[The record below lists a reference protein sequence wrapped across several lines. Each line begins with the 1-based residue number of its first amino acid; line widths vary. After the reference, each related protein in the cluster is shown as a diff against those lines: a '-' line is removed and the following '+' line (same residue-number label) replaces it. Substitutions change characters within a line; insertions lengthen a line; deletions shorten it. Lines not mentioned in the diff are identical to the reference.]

1 MSSAFRRL
9 LLSFPPVLLAVACS
23 RSPKDLRVWQPADHD
38 RTEENRNAQ
47 AAPNTGDQNADLSQ
61 PAKMLGVD
69 QVVLVTW
76 RQNCTRCHGML
87 GRGDG
92 PQGAM
97 FGARDLS
104 DPAWQ
109 KSVTDAQLSTAITN
123 GKGKMPAFNNLPAST
138 VTGLVHLVRMMNAD
152 RGAAQAQDN
161 QATGGAGGAPTKPAK
176 TTAKAH
182 PPRKRSR
189 PDKTPR

>member
-1 MSSAFRRL
+1 MSSSLRRAGL
-9 LLSFPPVLLAVACS
+9 LLALLVLAAACS
-23 RSPKDLRVWQPADHD
+23 RAPTDLRIWRPSDHD
-38 RTEENRNAQ
+38 RTEEKAHAQ
-47 AAPNTGDQNADLSQ
+47 SPTAANSAGGGALSQ

-97 FGARDLS
+97 TGARNLS

-109 KSVTDAQLSTAITN
+109 ASVTDAQIATAITK
-123 GKGKMPAFNNLPAST
+123 GKGRMPHFPLPAAT
-138 VTGLVHLVRMMNAD
+138 VTGLIRLVRMMNAD
-152 RGAAQAQDN
+152 PSARPASVADAAD
-161 QATGGAGGAPTKPAK
+161 GGPPTKA
-176 TTAKAH
+176 AKAARAH
-182 PPRKRSR
+182 PVRRKPTQR
-189 PDKTPR
+189 PQ